1 MTSDQLFEQ
10 IQKKKSF
17 LCVGLDTDLAKIPEF
32 LLTKSDPMFE
42 FNKSIIDATHDL
54 AVAYKPNLAFYEVH
68 GASGWNSLVK
78 TVKYIKNNY
87 PEILVIADAK
97 RGDIS
102 STARMYAKAYF
113 RSMDCDAVTV
123 SPYLGKD
130 SVDPYLDYP
139 DKWTILLAITSNDSF
154 ADIQLIEDKETCL
167 RVFEKVVQKSMYWG
181 SDANMMYVVGAT
193 HPEYFKA
200 VRDIAPEH
208 FLLVPGVG
216 EQGGSL
222 EKVAEVG
229 LNSRCG
235 LIVNSSR
242 GIIYADITGKFA
254 QASRA
259 RAQKL
264 QQQMEEILLK
274 AKLV

>member
-154 ADIQLIEDKETCL
+154 ADIQLIEDKETGL

-200 VRDIAPEH
+200 VRQIAPEH

-254 QASRA
+254 QASRV

-264 QQQMEEILLK
+264 QQQMAEILQK